1 MNLTD
6 SQLSQRG
13 SEKLELAILS
23 FFEQFRKMYVG
34 DQAQKTSKVGCTSN
48 NSLFFLFCTRNY
60 KTRWQQFDRSVQV
73 LKTPRMLQDCE
84 QFTCT
89 SVSMSLLSLP
99 NSIFCQQV

>member
-34 DQAQKTSKVGCTSN
+34 DQAQKTSKVKLSTVCFIPKLRKSN
-48 NSLFFLFCTRNY
+48 LDVPLLFVACYSCILNHIN
-60 KTRWQQFDRSVQV
+60 VV
-73 LKTPRMLQDCE
+73 
-84 QFTCT
+84 FTCT
-89 SVSMSLLSLP
+89 EKSL
-99 NSIFCQQV
+99 

>member
-34 DQAQKTSKVGCTSN
+34 DQAQKTSKV
-48 NSLFFLFCTRNY
+48 
-60 KTRWQQFDRSVQV
+60 K
-73 LKTPRMLQDCE
+73 
-84 QFTCT
+84 
-89 SVSMSLLSLP
+89 LSTVCFIP
-99 NSIFCQQV
+99 K

>member
-34 DQAQKTSKVGCTSN
+34 DQAQKTSKVRKNINLSP
-48 NSLFFLFCTRNY
+48 
-60 KTRWQQFDRSVQV
+60 QV
-73 LKTPRMLQDCE
+73 WNLLLVD
-84 QFTCT
+84 
-89 SVSMSLLSLP
+89 SLLALLD
-99 NSIFCQQV
+99 

>member
-34 DQAQKTSKVGCTSN
+34 DQAQKTSKVRKNMNLSPQVWN
-48 NSLFFLFCTRNY
+48 LLRVDSLFA
-60 KTRWQQFDRSVQV
+60 
-73 LKTPRMLQDCE
+73 
-84 QFTCT
+84 
-89 SVSMSLLSLP
+89 LLD
-99 NSIFCQQV
+99 

>member
-34 DQAQKTSKVGCTSN
+34 DQAQKTSKVRKNINLSPQVWN
-48 NSLFFLFCTRNY
+48 LLRVDSLFALF
-60 KTRWQQFDRSVQV
+60 D
-73 LKTPRMLQDCE
+73 
-84 QFTCT
+84 
-89 SVSMSLLSLP
+89 
-99 NSIFCQQV
+99 

>member
-34 DQAQKTSKVGCTSN
+34 DQAQKTSKVKN
-48 NSLFFLFCTRNY
+48 
-60 KTRWQQFDRSVQV
+60 K
-73 LKTPRMLQDCE
+73 
-84 QFTCT
+84 
-89 SVSMSLLSLP
+89 
-99 NSIFCQQV
+99 

>member
-34 DQAQKTSKVGCTSN
+34 DQAQKTSKVREEQKSTKAEFN
-48 NSLFFLFCTRNY
+48 LTRIFKNKNLLFFFQGVKISWL
-60 KTRWQQFDRSVQV
+60 
-73 LKTPRMLQDCE
+73 
-84 QFTCT
+84 
-89 SVSMSLLSLP
+89 
-99 NSIFCQQV
+99 

>member
-34 DQAQKTSKVGCTSN
+34 DQAQKTSKVKLSMVDFIPKLRKIKPLLPSSLVACYSGKLNHTSGVFICTERSFDYVLII
-48 NSLFFLFCTRNY
+48 SLRGHG
-60 KTRWQQFDRSVQV
+60 
-73 LKTPRMLQDCE
+73 E
-84 QFTCT
+84 
-89 SVSMSLLSLP
+89 
-99 NSIFCQQV
+99 

>member
-34 DQAQKTSKVGCTSN
+34 DQAQKTSKVK
-48 NSLFFLFCTRNY
+48 LAMVDFIPKLR
-60 KTRWQQFDRSVQV
+60 KI
-73 LKTPRMLQDCE
+73 KP
-84 QFTCT
+84 
-89 SVSMSLLSLP
+89 
-99 NSIFCQQV
+99 

>member
-34 DQAQKTSKVGCTSN
+34 DQAQKTSKVRKNINLSPQVWN
-48 NSLFFLFCTRNY
+48 LLRVDSLFA
-60 KTRWQQFDRSVQV
+60 
-73 LKTPRMLQDCE
+73 
-84 QFTCT
+84 
-89 SVSMSLLSLP
+89 LLD
-99 NSIFCQQV
+99 

>member
-34 DQAQKTSKVGCTSN
+34 DQAQKTSKVRKNINLSP
-48 NSLFFLFCTRNY
+48 
-60 KTRWQQFDRSVQV
+60 QV
-73 LKTPRMLQDCE
+73 WN
-84 QFTCT
+84 
-89 SVSMSLLSLP
+89 LLRVDSSFALLD
-99 NSIFCQQV
+99 

>member
-34 DQAQKTSKVGCTSN
+34 DQAQKTSKVRKTLN
-48 NSLFFLFCTRNY
+48 LVLNSTHLEF
-60 KTRWQQFDRSVQV
+60 
-73 LKTPRMLQDCE
+73 
-84 QFTCT
+84 
-89 SVSMSLLSLP
+89 VSGRQL
-99 NSIFCQQV
+99 ICIA

>member
-34 DQAQKTSKVGCTSN
+34 DQAQKTSKVRKNINLSPQVWN
-48 NSLFFLFCTRNY
+48 LLWVDSLFA
-60 KTRWQQFDRSVQV
+60 
-73 LKTPRMLQDCE
+73 
-84 QFTCT
+84 
-89 SVSMSLLSLP
+89 LLD
-99 NSIFCQQV
+99 

>member
-34 DQAQKTSKVGCTSN
+34 DQAQKTSKVRKNINLSPQVWNLLRVG
-48 NSLFFLFCTRNY
+48 SLFA
-60 KTRWQQFDRSVQV
+60 
-73 LKTPRMLQDCE
+73 
-84 QFTCT
+84 
-89 SVSMSLLSLP
+89 LLD
-99 NSIFCQQV
+99 